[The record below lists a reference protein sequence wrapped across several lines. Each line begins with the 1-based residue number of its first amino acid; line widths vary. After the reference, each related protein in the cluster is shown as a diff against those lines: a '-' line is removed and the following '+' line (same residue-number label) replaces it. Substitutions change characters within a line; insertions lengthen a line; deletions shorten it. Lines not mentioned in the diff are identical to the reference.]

1 MAAKAWLGA
10 AVLIGTATVA
20 ELTTMAA
27 AVGNERSQDLAALVA
42 SERAFAARAQ
52 VVNARLAFVEF
63 LAPDAI
69 LFTPFAAP
77 AFPRLRESADWPV
90 NIQWRPAAAA
100 ISGAGDLGYT
110 TGPAEYR
117 RVPTEPPTGYGHY
130 TSVWQRRADGRY
142 RVLIDLGIEH
152 AEAVDGIADWQPPPA
167 APALRPALAPAQLA
181 ARLSELRELDAR
193 LGRDAARLGAPAW
206 ADVLADDVRLHLGG
220 RLPAVGRS
228 AMLAA
233 LGARPAIAG
242 WTPEGAV
249 IAVSGDLG
257 AVYGRGQWRAP
268 ASEAPVDMVILNLW
282 QWRRDAWRLIVQV
295 AYPVRAR
302 PPSAAN

>member
-1 MAAKAWLGA
+1 MAATAWFGA
-10 AVLIGTATVA
+10 AVLIGTASVA
-20 ELTTMAA
+20 GVTTMATA
-27 AVGNERSQDLAALVA
+27 AGSERSQDLAALVA

-63 LAPDAI
+63 LAPEAI

-77 AFPRLRESADWPV
+77 AFPRLKESADWPV
-90 NIQWRPAAAA
+90 NIQWRPTAAA

-117 RVPTEPPTGYGHY
+117 RAPGQPPTGHGHY
-130 TSVWQRRADGRY
+130 TSVWQRQADGRY

-152 AEAVDGIADWQPPPA
+152 AEAVDGIADWRPPAA
-167 APALRPALAPAQLA
+167 APALRPALTPAQQA
-181 ARLSELRELDAR
+181 ASLRELRKLDAS
-193 LGRDAARLGAPAW
+193 LGRNVARLGASAW
-206 ADVLADDVRLHLGG
+206 ADVLADEARLHLGG
-220 RLPAVGRS
+220 RLPVIGRGAAV
-228 AMLAA
+228 AA
-233 LGARPAIAG
+233 LGAQPEVAG

-268 ASEAPVDMVILNLW
+268 ASDAPVDMVILNLW
-282 QWRRDAWRLIVQV
+282 QRRSDAWRLIVQV

-302 PPSAAN
+302 PPSTAN

>member
-1 MAAKAWLGA
+1 MAATAWFDA

-20 ELTTMAA
+20 GVTTMAMA
-27 AVGNERSQDLAALVA
+27 ADNGRSQDLAALVA

-77 AFPRLRESADWPV
+77 AFPRLRESADWAV

-117 RVPTEPPTGYGHY
+117 RVPSEPPAGYGHY
-130 TSVWQRRADGRY
+130 TSVWQRQADGRY
-142 RVLIDLGIEH
+142 RVLIDIGIEH
-152 AEAVDGIADWQPPPA
+152 PDAVAGIADWQTPDV
-167 APALRPALAPAQLA
+167 APAVRTALDPSRQQALA
-181 ARLSELRELDAR
+181 RELREIDAR
-193 LGRDAARLGAPAW
+193 LGREVERDGAAAW
-206 ADVLADDVRLHLGG
+206 AKVLADDARLHLGG
-220 RLPAVGRS
+220 RLPVSGR
-228 AMLAA
+228 AAALAA
-233 LGARPAIAG
+233 LGPQPAVTG

-249 IAVSGDLG
+249 VAVSGDFG
-257 AVYGRGQWRAP
+257 AVYGRGQWRSAAREAP
-268 ASEAPVDMVILNLW
+268 AELVYLNLW
-282 QWRRDAWRLIVQV
+282 QRRDDVWRLFVQV
-295 AYPVRAR
+295 AHPVRAR

>member
-1 MAAKAWLGA
+1 MAMAA
-10 AVLIGTATVA
+10 
-20 ELTTMAA
+20 
-27 AVGNERSQDLAALVA
+27 GNSRSQDLAALVA

-77 AFPRLRESADWPV
+77 AFPRLRESADWAV
-90 NIQWRPAAAA
+90 NIQWWPAAAA

-117 RVPTEPPTGYGHY
+117 RVPKEPPVGYGHY
-130 TSVWQRRADGRY
+130 TSVWQRQADGRY

-152 AEAVDGIADWQPPPA
+152 AEAVAGIADWRPPA
-167 APALRPALAPAQLA
+167 AVPLQRPALTPAQQA
-181 ARLSELRELDAR
+181 SRLRELRELDAR
-193 LGRDAARLGAPAW
+193 LGRDVARVGVSAW
-206 ADVLADDVRLHLGG
+206 ADVLADDARLHLGG
-220 RLPAVGRS
+220 RLPAVGRG
-228 AMLAA
+228 AA
-233 LGARPAIAG
+233 LEALGTQPEVAG

-249 IAVSGDLG
+249 IAASGDLG

-268 ASEAPVDMVILNLW
+268 ASEVPVDLVYLNVW
-282 QWRRDAWRLIVQV
+282 QWRGDVWRLIVQV

-302 PPSAAN
+302 PPAQAN